1 MIKNIKI
8 QKFKTI
14 GNENFELSNLNI
26 FTGLNGMGKSTVFQS
41 LLLVRQSYLNSPI
54 GYDGTILLNAGL
66 IRLGFDNDVFAQYA
80 DGEKKII
87 FEFIIDNETGKWEM
101 LLEDQIERTDII
113 KATTTNTDYFFHTN
127 LFNDNFIYLSADRVG
142 PQLSYPMGNLESVK
156 KKRLGNKGEFALQYL
171 SLLADDDLFIPELKH
186 KESKSLNI
194 LSNINGWLGEIS
206 PGVKINVIP
215 NLDFEAM
222 RLSIQFDSGPDNV
235 FTNEYRP
242 INVGFGLT
250 YILSIV
256 IALIT
261 AKKGDILI
269 LENPEAHLHPRG
281 QSQIAKLISIACA
294 NSVQCFIE
302 THSDH
307 IINGVRMSVKNE
319 TISNQ
324 NIKIFFFDRKK
335 GNPEHTS
342 TVHRIEILQDAKLT
356 KFPDGFFDEWNK
368 TLVNLVS
375 PKK

>member
-14 GNENFELSNLNI
+14 GDESFDLSNLNL

-41 LLLVRQSYLNSPI
+41 LLLVRQSYLNSPR
-54 GYDGTILLNAGL
+54 GYDNTILLNAGL
-66 IRLGFDNDVFAQYA
+66 VRLGFDTDVFAQYA
-80 DGEKKII
+80 DGEKKIV
-87 FEFIIDNETGKWEM
+87 FEFTIDNEIGKWEM
-101 LLEDQIERTDII
+101 SLDDKIERTDTI
-113 KATTTNTDYFFHTN
+113 KAFRTSTDHFFNTN

-142 PQLSYPMGNLESVK
+142 PQLSYLMGSLESVE
-156 KKRLGNKGEFALQYL
+156 KKRLGNRGEFALQYL
-171 SLLADDDLFIPELKH
+171 SLLADDELFIPELKH
-186 KESKSLNI
+186 PESKSLDI
-194 LSNINGWLGEIS
+194 LSNINSWLGEIS
-206 PGVKINVIP
+206 PGVKINAIS

-250 YILSIV
+250 YILSII

-261 AKKGDILI
+261 AKKDDILI

-281 QSQIAKLISIACA
+281 QSQIAKLISLACG
-294 NSVQCFIE
+294 NGVQCFIE

-307 IINGVRMSVKNE
+307 IINGVRLSVKNE
-319 TISNQ
+319 IINHE
-324 NIKIFFFDRKK
+324 NIKIFFFDREK
-335 GNPEHTS
+335 GNPKHTS
-342 TVHRIEILQDAKLT
+342 TVHKIKIQKDAKLT

-368 TLVNLVS
+368 SLVKLVS

>member
-8 QKFKTI
+8 EKFKTI
-14 GNENFELSNLNI
+14 GAESFALSNLNL

-54 GYDGTILLNAGL
+54 GYDDTILLNAGL
-66 IRLGFDNDVFAQYA
+66 IRLGFDKDVFAQYA
-80 DGEKKII
+80 EGEKKII
-87 FEFIIDNETGKWEM
+87 FDFSIDDESAKWEM
-101 LLEDQIERTDII
+101 PVDDKNGRTDII
-113 KATTTNTDYFFHTN
+113 KAVRTSSDHFFYTN
-127 LFNDNFIYLSADRVG
+127 LFNDNFIYLSADRIG

-156 KKRLGNKGEFALQYL
+156 KRRLGNKGEFALQYL
-171 SLLADDDLFIPELKH
+171 SLLADEDLFIPQLKH
-186 KESKSLNI
+186 EESKSLNI

-206 PGVKINVIP
+206 PGVKINILP

-250 YILSIV
+250 YILSII

-281 QSQIAKLISIACA
+281 QSQIAKLISLACG
-294 NSVQCFIE
+294 NGVQCFVE

-307 IINGVRMSVKNE
+307 IINGVRLSVKREIINH
-319 TISNQ
+319 Q

-335 GNPEHTS
+335 GNPKHTS
-342 TVHRIEILQDAKLT
+342 TVHRIEINKDAKLT
-356 KFPDGFFDEWNK
+356 KFPDGFFDEWNNA
-368 TLVNLVS
+368 LVKLVS